1 LTQVAAGGIPLA
13 LAFGAGLVATVN
25 PCGFALL
32 PSFITYYLGAGATRS
47 DRPGRVSDG
56 LVVGLVLTAG
66 FLLVFASVGLVFSL
80 GARAVVRILPWF
92 TVVIGVLLMTVG
104 LWLLSGRHVG
114 LRLPGVRTAPEGPGY
129 RSIFAFG
136 MAYAVGSLSC
146 TLPIFLV
153 VIGSGLA
160 AGSAMGSLGVFA
172 AYGLGMATILMLLCL
187 GTAGFRGLLIRKT
200 RRVMPYI
207 SRISGGLLLL
217 SGAYVAYYWVSLLS
231 GKAESGPIRFM
242 QALQRAAENLISRL
256 GERVW
261 FAIGAALTVAAVTVL
276 VRRRFRNRIPE
287 DDALAELEELEEEE
301 VWHEPTTRSWSER

>member
-1 LTQVAAGGIPLA
+1 VAAGGIPLA
-13 LAFGAGLVATVN
+13 LAFGAGLVATIN

-32 PSFITYYLGAGATRS
+32 PSFISYYLGVGAAEG
-47 DRPGRVSDG
+47 DRHGRVSEG

-66 FLLVFASVGLVFSL
+66 FLVVFASVGVVFSL
-80 GARAVVRILPWF
+80 GARAVVGVLPWF
-92 TVVIGVLLMTVG
+92 TVAIGLMMMALG
-104 LWLLSGRHVG
+104 LWLLSGMPVA
-114 LRLPGVRTAPEGPGY
+114 LRLPGVRSAPEGPGY

-160 AGSAMGSLGVFA
+160 AGSAVGTLAVFA

-187 GTAGFRGLLIRKT
+187 GTAGFREVLIRKT

-231 GKAESGPIRFM
+231 GNSESGPVRFM
-242 QALQRAAENLISRL
+242 QALQRGAQNLITGL
-256 GERVW
+256 GEGVW
-261 FAIGAALTVAAVTVL
+261 LAIGAALTVAAAIVL
-276 VRRRFRNRIPE
+276 VRRGMRNRIPE
-287 DDALAELEELEEEE
+287 DDALAELEELEEQGQD
-301 VWHEPTTRSWSER
+301 EPITRSGSDR

>member
-1 LTQVAAGGIPLA
+1 MAAGGVPLA

-32 PSFITYYLGAGATRS
+32 PSFISYYLGAGAA
-47 DRPGRVSDG
+47 DGEQPGRVSDG

-66 FLLVFASVGLVFSL
+66 FLVVFGAVGLVFSL
-80 GARAVVRILPWF
+80 GARAVVRVLPWF
-92 TVVIGVLLMTVG
+92 TVAIGVMMMAVG
-104 LWLLSGRHVG
+104 LWLISGRHVA
-114 LRLPGVRTAPEGPGY
+114 LRLPGLRTAPEGPGY

-160 AGSAMGSLGVFA
+160 AGSAVGTLGVFA

-187 GTAGFRGLLIRKT
+187 GTAGFREVLIRKT
-200 RRVMPYI
+200 RRVMPHM
-207 SRISGGLLLL
+207 SRIGGGLLML

-231 GKAESGPIRFM
+231 GNSESGPVRFM
-242 QALQRAAENLISRL
+242 QALQRGAQNLIIGL

-261 FAIGAALTVAAVTVL
+261 FAIGAALTVAAVIVL
-276 VRRRFRNRIPE
+276 VRRRIRTRMPE
-287 DDALAELEELEEEE
+287 DDALAELELEREMQDERSRRSRSEL
-301 VWHEPTTRSWSER
+301 